1 MKYFTNNISE
11 TKKIGAEKAQKIK
24 KKKSA
29 LVFCLRG
36 DLGAGKTAF
45 LQGFGQGLGVK
56 EKIQSPTFIIMS
68 RFPLKGD
75 FKNFFHFDCY
85 RLENPEEIIN
95 LGFKEI
101 IINPEN
107 IVAIEWPEK
116 IEKFLPKQRT
126 EIAFKIINED
136 QREIIIK
143 NI

>member
-1 MKYFTNNISE
+1 VIW
-11 TKKIGAEKAQKIK
+11 GQEK
-24 KKKSA
+24 
-29 LVFCLRG
+29 LL
-36 DLGAGKTAF
+36 F

-56 EKIQSPTFIIMS
+56 EKFQSPTFIIIS
-68 RFPLKGD
+68 RFQIKGD

-85 RLENPEEIIN
+85 SLENPEEIIN